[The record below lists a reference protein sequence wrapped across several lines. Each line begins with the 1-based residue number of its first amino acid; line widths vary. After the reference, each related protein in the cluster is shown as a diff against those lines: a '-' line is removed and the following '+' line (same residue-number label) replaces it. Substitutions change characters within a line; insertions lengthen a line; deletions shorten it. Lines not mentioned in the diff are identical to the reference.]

1 MNFTIRIVTLSI
13 VLLSIANSFAN
24 TYGPSVPEVS
34 KFEPFDATNLV
45 DLYTGDFVY
54 TLPLLEIPGSGGG
67 YPLAI
72 SYKAGIPTND
82 QASWVGLGWNL
93 TPGFINRH
101 VAGLP
106 DDLCGKDI
114 INVTKDKFSQSFG
127 GGVKW
132 VSAGGHYDNTQGL
145 SGTLGF
151 KIPVGNSSSSASGIS
166 VDFDRS
172 GASVRG
178 YYNYGG
184 MVNASSGVSIS
195 SGNLNVTS
203 NTSVSSSASA
213 VSFSVS
219 STNTNPYI
227 EGSGQAWVFTFSFGQ
242 QCGTYK
248 VKSYGHLYADE
259 MIEDAKNDAQL
270 VSYQEQLGLKMVN
283 FPGYELVG
291 SLITDWKKKA
301 MEDFVLAS
309 LFGIG
314 NNEGMKA
321 YMQHLYQTEAVV
333 QKNELPA
340 LPYWESAKLTNFEK
354 SHMFISK
361 DAYVVNAQGIN
372 GAMASY
378 RNKSQILPRTDIF
391 NRTPAT
397 SLINPVDIDYLH
409 YNVKPTDATGDLH
422 DDVVDGTGEVN
433 KHQFRFLGEQG
444 GWYTNTSTGYE
455 NYGSKRIAYYTDPT
469 DKFITG
475 FSITKEDGV
484 TYHFRK
490 PVYSLIDVAVAQ
502 QASDK
507 SIIDKANLVWGNFM
521 NSTYEWPAAFFTND
535 GDDSKFGGLYGTNVN
550 FNISINNNK
559 YAYAWLLTA
568 VTGPDF
574 VDINNDGEP
583 GFGDLGYWVKFNY
596 NENPDVD
603 NYEWREPVAGY
614 KPTGIY
620 DPYTPEEKLD
630 KSFTCGKKQ
639 ISYVKSIETNTH
651 IAEFELS
658 NRKDAYACRYEPA
671 NSNLNNTLLL
681 YTSGVDQNTAKSV
694 DPFGSGGLVNTDKP
708 LKKLDK
714 IKLYKRDPATGAK
727 ESKVIKEI
735 EFKYTYDLCKGTAN
749 SDADDDKILGDYDH
763 DGKLTL
769 KEIHLKGEESSQL
782 LPPYVFSYNE
792 DSNEDNPK
800 FSNLKW
806 DRWGF
811 YKTDGESDHLKTNG
825 DDVDAWSLRSIAT
838 PMGAKLNVEYESD
851 DYFRVQNR
859 LAEDALHYKGY
870 KVPVE
875 YLTKTK
881 SDGKEVLYGIELP
894 TEIAGRL
901 KSYDR
906 IHFEG
911 VSARRFFTKA
921 DYSKIVDEAV
931 DQILNDYEY
940 DGKSGWEG
948 VWKAMAIVTLVKEIL
963 VCAVTTPIQCS
974 ICPQIR
980 FGSPTNPVPCFTPM
994 HCAYKRA
1001 MCYLSCVQKIID
1013 CPGNI
1018 DACITAIETSLETTL
1033 RQRMVLLMNAF
1044 IELAYIPPFDDEI
1057 TVEDGSKAGYKKI
1070 IFKNTEK
1077 EITMGRSAGVESA
1090 LDPFTYT
1097 SAICG
1102 TGSSPNIFNFDN
1114 SAIASFFEA
1123 IVKATGLEDKLVQLD
1138 NGEITE
1144 VLFPFTSSVRKMMGN
1159 ELMIDLYKLPPADF
1173 ECPNG
1178 SKYQQILTSL
1188 PNTPKTST
1196 VFSNTYYPVKQGG
1209 GLRVKSISLDNGLN
1223 NLQQWNYFYDFL
1235 GNGTGVT
1242 TGIVPSEPLP
1252 SGIESKDDR
1261 VIKQEEDGNFYI
1273 AAPYV
1278 GYEKVTVVGPDGS
1291 KVVNEF
1297 KTPWDNPYIQKR
1309 GGTNDL
1315 VHKYTDPSTVY
1326 GKVKKKEYY
1335 SAGSSSKKVY
1345 SEEYQYDETYKEK
1358 TLLSKDDREMGELVT
1373 AKTVNVR
1380 NETNS
1385 PEQVP
1390 LGTVRTL
1397 YDNYLMNA
1405 KILSFKIPCPNLYDN
1420 LNVLKILHN
1429 TYQYDIPAFPLKE
1442 IITMQ
1447 DGATK
1452 EVRNFTWD
1460 KFSGQPLVIAEKN
1473 SGSKWKVTE
1482 ETPAYHIV
1490 ENSAMRDKNM
1500 LNQVYQTTTYNYS
1513 GTIDPSMT
1521 SQALLAAS
1529 TPLKSIV
1536 QTWNADASVHQWM
1549 NQYNNAGKVYKPSD
1563 NTWLTPTS
1571 AFPAQ
1576 IYKYDTWNWNVKPT
1590 TPGKSLVFSTSN
1602 DQWINTAHVNR
1613 YDRYGKE
1620 LEVSNPNGTTVSIV
1634 RGNGNEFVNAE
1645 IVNADFKESSI
1656 YTGDYDEGGGYLD
1669 HDDAWGRGQYKAQG
1683 SSTPLPASV
1692 KIKPD
1697 AKHFGEAGVEVTNA
1711 YGPTRAFKLQPQRD
1725 YILSAWV
1732 KVAAGNPAIAKDVV
1746 MGVDYRRHNGDEGWP
1761 LNLYSADVVP
1771 PLPCTGE
1778 LKAVNG
1784 ADGWVLLTMNVP
1796 AKKDISSIKWR
1807 AGYNYAT
1814 AWVGVPNGDNKGGNA
1829 TIYIDDIR
1837 FYPKDAS
1844 VKSYYYDKTKGKPI
1858 AFVDENDKAMFYNY
1872 DEMGRLVTIAN
1883 NSHNLMKRFEYS
1895 TGNIN
1900 IIKPILNKMY
1910 PVTGELEIKWIYWHK
1925 TASLKFYISD
1935 ASGTLPPETSTPL
1948 LTYSQTKSG
1957 ENSVIW
1963 TIPRDYTVGTNYKI
1977 KIIDEND
1984 PSTASVS
1991 NVFFIK
1997 NWAVLAPQP
2006 GDVIEAGQTLRIEWV
2021 MLGASTVD
2029 IYYMEDGTI
2038 EHKIQSGVPSS
2049 TVSSYNWTIPADL
2062 PTDRHATIKIVGR
2075 DSGGNILTPDA
2086 VSGVFTI
2093 NGRSNFLLKWLF
2105 RFQNYR

>member
-13 VLLSIANSFAN
+13 VLLSMVNSFAN

-54 TLPLLEIPGSGGG
+54 TLPLLEIPGSGGS

-132 VSAGGHYDNTQGL
+132 VSVGGHYDNTQGL
-145 SGTLGF
+145 SGTVGV
-151 KIPVGNSSSSASGIS
+151 KIPIGNSSSSAAGVSVNFDQSGVSI
-166 VDFDRS
+166 
-172 GASVRG
+172 RG
-178 YYNYGG
+178 FYNYGG

-203 NTSVSSSASA
+203 STSVSSASA

-242 QCGTYK
+242 QSGTYK

-270 VSYQEQLGLKMVN
+270 TSYQEQLSLKMVN

-291 SLITDWKKKA
+291 TLITDWKKKA
-301 MEDFVLAS
+301 MEDFIFPEA
-309 LFGIG
+309 FGIR

-321 YMQHLYQTEAVV
+321 YMQHLYQTEAIV

-340 LPYWESAKLTNFEK
+340 LPYWESAKLTNYEK

-455 NYGSKRIAYYTDPT
+455 NYGSKRISYYTDPT

-535 GDDSKFGGLYGTNVN
+535 GEDSKFGGLYGTNVN

-620 DPYTPEEKLD
+620 DPYTSEEKLD

-694 DPFGSGGLVNTDKP
+694 DPFGKGGLVNTDKP

-714 IKLYKRDPATGAK
+714 IKLYKRDPATGVK
-727 ESKVIKEI
+727 ESKIIKEI
-735 EFKYTYDLCKGTAN
+735 EFQYTYDLCKGTAN
-749 SDADDDKILGDYDH
+749 SDADDDKILGDFDH

-769 KEIHLKGEESSQL
+769 KEIHLKGEDGSQL

-792 DSNEDNPK
+792 DTDADNPK
-800 FSNLKW
+800 YNNLKW

-859 LAEDALHYKGY
+859 LAEDAFHYEGY
-870 KVPVE
+870 RTPVE
-875 YLTKTK
+875 YITRKNG
-881 SDGKEVLYGIELP
+881 DGDDVLHGIELP
-894 TEIAGRL
+894 NEIAARL
-901 KSYDR
+901 KSGDS
-906 IHFEG
+906 IHFDG
-911 VSARRFFTKA
+911 VSARMFFSET
-921 DYSKIVDEAV
+921 DLTNIVDEV
-931 DQILNDYEY
+931 VESILDDCESGG
-940 DGKSGWEG
+940 DRGWEA
-948 VWKAMAIVTLVKEIL
+948 VWKVMNIVSLVKEIV
-963 VCAVTTPIQCS
+963 VCAVTTPVECATCPTIQ
-974 ICPQIR
+974 P
-980 FGSPTNPVPCFTPM
+980 GSPLCLGPL
-994 HCAYKRA
+994 HCAYKRVK
-1001 MCYLSCVQKIID
+1001 CYLSCGQQIVQ
-1013 CPGNI
+1013 CPENITSCVNALENSLKNTLKNRMVIFVNALI
-1018 DACITAIETSLETTL
+1018 DA
-1033 RQRMVLLMNAF
+1033 
-1044 IELAYIPPFDDEI
+1044 AYIPPYDGKI
-1057 TVEDGSKAGYKKI
+1057 NVGPGSKAGYTAIEFLDGDKKI
-1070 IFKNTEK
+1070 M
-1077 EITMGRSAGVESA
+1077 MGRSPGLQSS
-1090 LDPFTYT
+1090 LDLFTYT
-1097 SAICG
+1097 QLVCG
-1102 TGSSPNIFNFDN
+1102 GATTPDPLNFD
-1114 SAIASFFEA
+1114 SELIAEFFEK
-1123 IVKATGLEDKLVQLD
+1123 IIQITGIGESLYKLDK
-1138 NGEITE
+1138 GEVTG
-1144 VLFPFTSSVRKMMGN
+1144 VLFPFTSAVRKMMGN
-1159 ELMIDLYKLPPADF
+1159 ELKINLYKYPPTDYQY
-1173 ECPNG
+1173 PNG
-1178 SKYQQILTSL
+1178 PNYQQILASL
-1188 PNTPKTST
+1188 PNTPKTAT
-1196 VFSNTYYPVKQGG
+1196 VFSNSYYPVKQGG
-1209 GLRVKSISLDNGLN
+1209 GLRVKSIALDDGLN

-1273 AAPYV
+1273 AAPSV
-1278 GYEKVTVVGPDGS
+1278 GYEKVTVIGPDGS

-1297 KTPWDNPYIQKR
+1297 KTPWENPYIQKR

-1335 SAGSSSKKVY
+1335 TAGSSPKKVY
-1345 SEEYQYDETYKEK
+1345 SEEYLYDETYKEK
-1358 TLLSKDDREMGELVT
+1358 TLLSNDDQEIGELVT

-1380 NETNS
+1380 NEANS

-1397 YDNYLMNA
+1397 YDNYLLNA
-1405 KILSFKIPCPNLYDN
+1405 KILSFKIPDYDLWN
-1420 LNVLKILHN
+1420 KFNVLKILHN
-1429 TYQYDIPAFPLKE
+1429 TYQYDIPAFPLVKV
-1442 IITMQ
+1442 TTTQ

-1460 KFSGQPLVIAEKN
+1460 KFSGQPLVVAEKN
-1473 SGSKWKVTE
+1473 SGNKWKVTE
-1482 ETPAYHIV
+1482 ETPAYHIA

-1529 TPLKSIV
+1529 TPLKSAV
-1536 QTWNADASVHQWM
+1536 QTWKPDASVHQWM

-1563 NTWLTPTS
+1563 NTWVTPTS

-1576 IYKYDTWNWNVKPT
+1576 IYKYDTWDWNVKPT

-1602 DQWINTAHVNR
+1602 DQWINAAHVNR

-1620 LEVSNPNGTTVSIV
+1620 LEVSNSNGTTVSVV

-1645 IVNADFKESSI
+1645 IANADFKESSVF
-1656 YTGDYDEGGGYLD
+1656 TGDYDEGGDYLD
-1669 HDDAWGRGQYKAQG
+1669 HDDAWGRGQYKAQE

-1692 KIKPD
+1692 KSKPD
-1697 AKHFGEAGVEVTNA
+1697 AKHFGAAGVEVTNA
-1711 YGPTRAFKLQPQRD
+1711 YGPTRAFKLQPQKD

-1732 KVAAGNPAIAKDVV
+1732 KVAAGNPDIVKDVV
-1746 MGVDYRRHNGDEGWP
+1746 MGVDYRRHNGGEGWP

-1784 ADGWVLLTMNVP
+1784 ADGWMLLTMNVP

-1814 AWVGVPNGDNKGGNA
+1814 AWVGVPKGDNKGGNA
-1829 TIYIDDIR
+1829 TIYVDDIR
-1837 FYPKDAS
+1837 FYPKDAA
-1844 VKSYYYDKTKGKPI
+1844 VKSYYYDKTIGKPI

-1872 DEMGRLVTIAN
+1872 DEMGRLVTIEN

-1895 TGNIN
+1895 TGAIN
-1900 IIKPILNKMY
+1900 IIKPIQNKMY

-1925 TASLKFYISD
+1925 TASLKFYISND
-1935 ASGTLPPETSTPL
+1935 GGATWPPESSPL
-1948 LTYSQTKSG
+1948 LTYSQTQSG

-1963 TIPRDYTVGTNYKI
+1963 TIPINYPIGTNYKI

-1991 NVFFIK
+1991 NVFSIK
-1997 NWAVLAPQP
+1997 NWAVLAPLA

-2029 IYYMEDGTI
+2029 IYYMEDGTVQH
-2038 EHKIQSGVPSS
+2038 EIQRGVTSP
-2049 TVSSYNWTIPADL
+2049 TLSSYNWTIPADL

-2075 DSGGNILTPDA
+2075 DSGGNIMPPDA

-2093 NGRSNFLLKWLF
+2093 NGRTNFILKWLF
-2105 RFQNYR
+2105 GFQNYR